1 MTALVTAETVVL
13 VLLTLLVA
21 GLLRSHAE
29 ILRRL
34 SELGAGASGERT
46 LADGLPQPR
55 ADMARAVDVSGRT
68 PAGDVLHVAV
78 TRPGAPTLLAF
89 LTSGCGVCQGFW
101 DALAADAAASLPG
114 GVDVLVVTKGWDEES
129 PSRIRELAAPAV
141 RTVMSSTAWRDY
153 RVPGA
158 PYFVHVD
165 AAGRVAGEGA
175 AREWAQV
182 TSLLRDATAD
192 LRLAGGRDDPDRVDR
207 ELAAAGIEADDP
219 SLHVQG

>member
-34 SELGAGASGERT
+34 SELGAGAPGERT
-46 LADGLPQPR
+46 LAEGLAEPR
-55 ADMARAVDVSGRT
+55 ADMPQAVDVAGRT
-68 PAGDVLHVAV
+68 PAGDAVQVAV

-101 DALAADAAASLPG
+101 EALGADARPALPG
-114 GVDVLVVTKGWDEES
+114 GVDVLVVTKGWEEES
-129 PSRIRELAAPAV
+129 PSRIRELAPPGV

-165 AAGRVAGEGA
+165 ASGRVAGEGA
-175 AREWAQV
+175 AREWTQV
-182 TSLLRDATAD
+182 TSLLRDAAAD
-192 LRLAGGRDDPDRVDR
+192 VRLAGGRDDPDQVDR
-207 ELAAAGIEADDP
+207 ELAAAGLDADDP
-219 SLHVQG
+219 SLYGRP